1 MTNTSSSNEINLKS
15 EEDNKIIVAIDGPSG
30 TGKSTTARLLAEK
43 LGFLYI
49 DSGAMYRAIT
59 YELISKNVKPNELK
73 KITELTQNAKLTFE
87 GEEFFLNGKNV
98 TKEIR
103 SLEVTNKV
111 SSVSS
116 IKELRKILVNKQRE
130 FAKKNNVVMDGR
142 DIGTVVFPN
151 ADFKFY
157 MTCDLKTR
165 AARRRQDFM
174 DHGMKIAVE
183 KIMLELNKR
192 DKIDSTRK
200 ESPLKK
206 AKDAIEV
213 DTTNMIIEEQ
223 VNFLYR
229 KIKGLD

>member
-1 MTNTSSSNEINLKS
+1 L
-15 EEDNKIIVAIDGPSG
+15 DKIVVAIDGPSG

-43 LGFLYI
+43 LNFLYI

-59 YELISKNVKPNELK
+59 HELLTNAVKPNDIK
-73 KITELTQNAKLTFE
+73 KITNLTKDANMSFE

-111 SSVSS
+111 SSVSA
-116 IKELRKILVNKQRE
+116 IKEIRKVLVSKQRG
-130 FAKKNNVVMDGR
+130 FAKEKDIVMDGR
-142 DIGTVVFPN
+142 DIGTVVFPEAN
-151 ADFKFY
+151 FKFFLV
-157 MTCDLKTR
+157 CELKTR
-165 AARRRQDFM
+165 AARRRQDFI
-174 DHGMKIAVE
+174 DNGLKIPLD
-183 KIMLELNKR
+183 KIMVELKKR
-192 DKIDSTRK
+192 DEIDSTRK
-200 ESPLKK
+200 ESPLRK
-206 AKDAIEV
+206 AKNAIEI